1 MLTPVLINSK
11 SMESRRTEQK
21 YCMCFFP
28 AGAAD
33 VYASPATL
41 RCFHNT
47 STLSWCFTSTEIVWL
62 IRDGNLVLNAF
73 TALACQISR
82 LRKAHTHANRT
93 FSGCITN
100 LISILY
106 VLLKM
111 FSHANAK
118 KKTTKTT
125 KLKDFNFFRFYRFS
139 SAILAVKGL
148 SCLQLIYTGALT
160 AWKYRNDLGRQR
172 RRDKS

>member
-1 MLTPVLINSK
+1 
-11 SMESRRTEQK
+11 
-21 YCMCFFP
+21 
-28 AGAAD
+28 
-33 VYASPATL
+33 
-41 RCFHNT
+41 
-47 STLSWCFTSTEIVWL
+47 
-62 IRDGNLVLNAF
+62 
-73 TALACQISR
+73 
-82 LRKAHTHANRT
+82 
-93 FSGCITN
+93 
-100 LISILY
+100 
-106 VLLKM
+106 M

-125 KLKDFNFFRFYRFS
+125 KLKDFQFFRFYRFS

>member
-21 YCMCFFP
+21 YCVCFFP

-33 VYASPATL
+33 VYLSPATL

-62 IRDGNLVLNAF
+62 IRDGNLVLNSF
-73 TALACQISR
+73 TAPACIIS
-82 LRKAHTHANRT
+82 LLKTAHTDVSST
-93 FSGCITN
+93 FSGSITN

-106 VLLKM
+106 VLLKI

-118 KKTTKTT
+118 RKTTKTT
-125 KLKDFNFFRFYRFS
+125 KLKDLKFCTFIGFQVPS
-139 SAILAVKGL
+139 W
-148 SCLQLIYTGALT
+148 Q
-160 AWKYRNDLGRQR
+160 
-172 RRDKS
+172 

>member
-21 YCMCFFP
+21 YCVCFFP

-33 VYASPATL
+33 VYVSPATL

-47 STLSWCFTSTEIVWL
+47 STLSWCFTSTEIGWL
-62 IRDGNLVLNAF
+62 IRDGNLLLNAF
-73 TALACQISR
+73 TALACKISR
-82 LRKAHTHANRT
+82 LKTAHTHANST
-93 FSGCITN
+93 FSGSITN

-125 KLKDFNFFRFYRFS
+125 KLKDFQFCAFIGFQVPYW
-139 SAILAVKGL
+139 
-148 SCLQLIYTGALT
+148 Q
-160 AWKYRNDLGRQR
+160 
-172 RRDKS
+172 